1 MVVDTPVAHSTVA
14 LSAQQRH
21 EARQIANE
29 LAKIARS
36 GKVLPGSL
44 SSQLTH
50 CGRPGCRCM
59 ADPPRL
65 HGPYWHW
72 TRKVA
77 KKTVGRWWSKEQADD
92 YQTWL
97 DNGRRLKELVGRLE
111 SLGIEAAE
119 TDPRNARR
127 PSARSTSR

>member
-1 MVVDTPVAHSTVA
+1 MAHSDVA
-14 LSAQQRH
+14 LSAQQRL
-21 EARQIANE
+21 EARQIAKE

-36 GKVLPGSL
+36 GRVLPGSL
-44 SSQLTH
+44 SRQLTH

-77 KKTVGRWWSKEQADD
+77 KKTVGRWLSKEQADD

-97 DNGRRLKELVGRLE
+97 DNSRRLKELVSRLE
-111 SLGIEAAE
+111 SLGVEAIES
-119 TDPRNARR
+119 DPRNAKRL
-127 PSARSTSR
+127 SARSTAR